1 MVCTEIKMKLEPI
14 IKQHFKEVLS
24 IPGVTG
30 MDMLR
35 AVNLW
40 LGYDDLTAAEDYDKC
55 MARISSVLELMKE
68 EYS

>member
-1 MVCTEIKMKLEPI
+1 MKLEPI

-24 IPGVTG
+24 IPDVTG

-40 LGYDDLTAAEDYDKC
+40 LGYDDLTTADDYDAC
-55 MARISSVLELMKE
+55 MARISSALELLKE